1 MKHFAPLMLA
11 IVTLTGPVATAQ
23 PAAVNHQT
31 IINGKALTEQ
41 QKSEFIRVY
50 GTPPL
55 GGDFWYDSRSGLWGV
70 RGREAFG
77 VLRPGHNF
85 GSLAPDASRGST
97 GVFIN
102 GRQINLAEARYIYS
116 LFGSVIPGRWW
127 LDGATGNFGMEGN
140 PTPAGN
146 MFAVARAAKSRGNGG
161 GDYYRNDGMG
171 SSVAITAGC
180 ATGTTGV
187 GTLKVDFI
195 IGCD

>member
-1 MKHFAPLMLA
+1 MKKFRPLILA
-11 IVTLTGPVATAQ
+11 VITLTGTVASAQ
-23 PAAVNHQT
+23 PTAAGPQT

-50 GTPPL
+50 GVRPL

-85 GSLAPDASRGST
+85 GPLTPEASGGST

-102 GRQINLAEARYIYS
+102 GRQINLVEARYIYS
-116 LFGSVIPGRWW
+116 LLGSVLPGRWW
-127 LDGATGNFGMEGN
+127 LDGATGNFGIEGN
-140 PTPAGN
+140 PMPAGN
-146 MFAVARAAKSRGNGG
+146 MFAVARAAKSSSNGG
-161 GDYYRNDGMG
+161 GAYYRNDGMG
-171 SSVAITAGC
+171 SSVAISAGC
-180 ATGTTGV
+180 ATGTTGT
-187 GTLKVDFI
+187 GSLKVDFI